1 MLVQKLVIAA
11 AMLGLG
17 SVAGGVALAQQVG
30 EEAGLYVRGYGG
42 LSTLADTEIRVSG
55 LEASGSFSSGLL
67 IGGAVGYDYAGPW
80 RAELEYTYR
89 SGEVNGLPASF
100 ARTGDYASTAIMVN
114 GLYSFGEVGRLRP
127 YAGLGIGVT
136 REVDFDLTSGPAA
149 PPPFAVGEYSTSG
162 RVAYQVL
169 AGADVALSQRWSGFG
184 EVRAFA
190 IDSPSLPGS
199 GRTLTA
205 DYQTLDLLVGVSLRF

>member
-1 MLVQKLVIAA
+1 MLGQKMVIAA

-17 SVAGGVALAQQVG
+17 SLAGGVALAQEVG

-42 LSTLADTEIRVSG
+42 ISTLADTEIRVAG

-67 IGGAVGYDYAGPW
+67 VGGAVGYDYAGPW

-89 SGEVNGLPASF
+89 SGEVGRLPAGF
-100 ARTGDYASTAIMVN
+100 ARDGDYASTAIMVN
-114 GLYSFGEVGRLRP
+114 GLYSFGEEGRLRP
-127 YAGLGIGVT
+127 YLGLGIGVT

-162 RVAYQVL
+162 RLAYQVL
-169 AGADVALSQRWSGFG
+169 TGAELAFSEGWSGFG
-184 EVRAFA
+184 EIRAFA
-190 IDSPSLPGS
+190 IDSPRLAGS

-205 DYQTLDLLVGVSLRF
+205 DYQTIDFLVGVSRRF